1 MKHTPQSALD
11 LINADVENAIRSP
24 IFEKAAEQA
33 VQRFV
38 QAGLDA
44 FIERK
49 HLDVKVSF
57 RVDFDP
63 KKGQFMAFLSGTF

>member
-11 LINADVENAIRSP
+11 MINADVAKAIRSP
-24 IFEKAAEQA
+24 VFEKAAEQA

-38 QAGLDA
+38 QAGLDGLL
-44 FIERK
+44 ERK
-49 HLDVKVSF
+49 HLDVKVKFS
-57 RVDFDP
+57 VDFDP